1 MSYVFIVEVKRE
13 TVDNCINQAL
23 LALQAMWEDLAHHY
37 NPLETD
43 LVFAFVTDSEV
54 WRLIT
59 YNGQKFRFSLP
70 LTGLIE
76 EMVVFEELHLSNNQ
90 HVKTTTEQ
98 VKQNFLTR
106 CTEPYDIINSVL
118 SIVNQQARRLID
130 EGRSN

>member
-118 SIVNQQARRLID
+118 SIANRQARRLID
-130 EGRSN
+130 EGRSD